1 MSWVILILSGAME
14 AVWATALGKSEGFSR
29 PFPSLL
35 FVAGLALSM
44 AGLGIAMRSI
54 PTPTAY
60 AVWVSIGVLGTALYA
75 VAFDDSALS
84 PVKLLLLVTLLGSVI
99 GLKLA
104 E

>member
-29 PFPSLL
+29 PIPSLIFL
-35 FVAGLALSM
+35 LGLSLSM

-60 AVWVSIGVLGTALYA
+60 AIWVSIGVLGTVLYA
-75 VAFDDSALS
+75 VAFDDSGLS
-84 PVKLLLLVTLLGSVI
+84 AMKAVLLIMLVGSVI
-99 GLKLA
+99 GLKLSD
-104 E
+104 

>member
-1 MSWVILILSGAME
+1 MPWLILIASGAME

-29 PFPSLL
+29 PFPTLL
-35 FVAGLALSM
+35 FVVGLALSM

-60 AVWVSIGVLGTALYA
+60 AIWVSIGVLGTVLYA
-75 VAFDDSALS
+75 VAFDDHSMS
-84 PVKLLLLVTLLGSVI
+84 PVKAVLLVTLVGSVI

-104 E
+104 D

>member
-60 AVWVSIGVLGTALYA
+60 AVWVSIGVIGTALYA